1 MSSPKVV
8 IAEDEALI
16 RLDLRESLVEA
27 GYDVVGEAADG
38 AEAVAL
44 VRDTGADVVILDV
57 MMPGVD
63 GLTAAREI
71 MTDRLAAVVILTA
84 YSQRDLVEQARDA
97 GAMAYLVKPFQPQ
110 ELVPAIELAVARFR
124 ELDVLAKEAESLSE
138 RLEARKIID
147 RAKGK
152 LMDERGMTE
161 QDSFRFLQQTAM
173 SRRTSM
179 KKIALAVLDDGLVPD
194 EGDAG

>member
-1 MSSPKVV
+1 MTTTRVV

-16 RLDLRESLVEA
+16 RLDLRESLLDA
-27 GYDVVGEAADG
+27 GYEVVGEAADG

-44 VRDTGADVVILDV
+44 VRQSKADVVILDI

-71 MTDRLAAVVILTA
+71 MSDRLSAVVILTA
-84 YSQRDLVEQARDA
+84 YSQRDLIEQARDA

-124 ELDVLAKEAESLSE
+124 ELDVLAKEAESLSD
-138 RLEARKIID
+138 RLETRKIID

-152 LMDERGMTE
+152 LMDEHSISE
-161 QDSFRFLQQTAM
+161 QDSFRFLQQSAM

-179 KKIALAVLDDGLVPD
+179 KKIALAVLNDGLVP
-194 EGDAG
+194 EAGS

>member
-1 MSSPKVV
+1 MTRPKVV

-16 RLDLRESLVEA
+16 RLDLRESLVEV

-44 VRDTGADVVILDV
+44 VRETNADVVILDV

-71 MTDRLAAVVILTA
+71 MSDRLAAVVILTA
-84 YSQRDLVEQARDA
+84 FSQRELVEQARDA
-97 GAMAYLVKPFQPQ
+97 GAMAYMIKPFQPE

-124 ELDVLAKEAESLSE
+124 ELDVLAKEAESLSD
-138 RLEARKIID
+138 RLETRKILD
-147 RAKGK
+147 RAKGV
-152 LMDERGMTE
+152 LMDEHAMSE

-173 SRRTSM
+173 SKRTSM
-179 KKIALAVLDDGLVPD
+179 KKVALAVLDGELDPKVS
-194 EGDAG
+194 

>member
-1 MSSPKVV
+1 MTRPKVV

-16 RLDLRESLVEA
+16 RLDLRESLVEV

-44 VRDTGADVVILDV
+44 VRETNADVVILDV

-71 MTDRLAAVVILTA
+71 MLDRLAAVVILTA
-84 YSQRDLVEQARDA
+84 FSQRELVEQARDA
-97 GAMAYLVKPFQPQ
+97 GAMAYMIKPFQPE

-124 ELDVLAKEAESLSE
+124 ELDVLAKEAESLSD
-138 RLEARKIID
+138 RLETRKILD
-147 RAKGK
+147 RAKGV
-152 LMDERGMTE
+152 LMDEHAMSE

-173 SRRTSM
+173 SKRTSM
-179 KKIALAVLDDGLVPD
+179 KKVALAVLDGELDPKVS
-194 EGDAG
+194 

>member
-1 MSSPKVV
+1 MTAGRPRSKVV
-8 IAEDEALI
+8 LAEDEALI
-16 RLDLRESLVEA
+16 RLDLRECLAEE
-27 GYDVVGEAADG
+27 GYEVVGEASDG
-38 AEAVAL
+38 AQAVAL
-44 VRDTGADVVILDV
+44 VRDTDADVAILDV

-71 MTDRLAAVVILTA
+71 MNERLAAVVILTA

-97 GAMAYLVKPFQPQ
+97 GAMAYLIKPYKQE

-124 ELDVLAKEAESLSE
+124 ELEVLAKEAETLSE

-152 LMDERGMTE
+152 LMDVHGMTE
-161 QDSFRFLQQTAM
+161 QDGFRFLQQTAM
-173 SRRTSM
+173 SQRTSM
-179 KKIALAVLDDGLVPD
+179 KNIAQMVVDDELRPD
-194 EGDAG
+194 